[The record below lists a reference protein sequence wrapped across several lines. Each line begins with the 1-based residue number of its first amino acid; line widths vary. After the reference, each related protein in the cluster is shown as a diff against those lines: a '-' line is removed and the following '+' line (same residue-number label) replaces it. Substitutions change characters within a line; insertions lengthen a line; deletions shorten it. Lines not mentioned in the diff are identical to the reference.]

1 MEQVR
6 EFLRHASECLAMA
19 TKANNPRIKAD
30 LEALAK
36 KWQDLADQRQKFLQ
50 SPGQSRRH

>member
-6 EFLRHASECLAMA
+6 DFLRHASECLAMA
-19 TKANNPRIKAD
+19 IRTEDPNRKAQ

-36 KWQDLADQRQKFLQ
+36 KWRQLAAEREKFLKA
-50 SPGQSRRH
+50 SGKRPK